1 MAQPSSIH
9 LSSHPDHKPH
19 NAYSGGGPRPL
30 LSDTNRN
37 GGILR
42 RCCCCSSSRSRG
54 RADPRHGSSGC
65 CINCQNPRRDRD
77 TPPHNTL
84 RRVSTNIDL
93 PPRPLRLSRHRL
105 LRPRGMNLARRCRGT
120 RELAAPLLDISICG
134 AAHDHVAGAGGDG
147 LREGAVD
154 DAGGDDVVGEV
165 RDGGA
170 GEGVGCQVWG
180 LGVGGLVR
188 GWGGGKVGHLRR

>member
-30 LSDTNRN
+30 LSDTNRI

-42 RCCCCSSSRSRG
+42 RCCCCSSSRSCG
-54 RADPRHGSSGC
+54 RVDPRHGSSGC
-65 CINCQNPRRDRD
+65 CIHCQTPGRDRD

-93 PPRPLRLSRHRL
+93 PPRPLRLSRHRF
-105 LRPRGMNLARRCRGT
+105 LRPSGVHLARRCRGT
-120 RELAAPLLDISICG
+120 RKLAPPLLKIAICR
-134 AAHDHVAGAGGDG
+134 AAHEHGAGAGGDG

-165 RDGGA
+165 GDGGA
-170 GEGVGCQVWG
+170 GEGLGCQVWG
-180 LGVGGLVR
+180 LGVGGSVQ
-188 GWGGGKVGHLRR
+188 G